1 MKELVTIIERLKAP
15 KDKTNT
21 FGGYKYRSCESIL
34 ESVKPIVAELGCV
47 LNLSDEVVAVGEA
60 NYIKATALLILPS
73 GEKMQSQGWAREDF
87 GKKGMDAPQMTG
99 TASSYARKYALNG
112 LFCIDDT
119 KDADTDEYAKENA
132 RRMQIKGVPQT
143 PPTKKDTRK
152 VLTLAD
158 VQAKEEKFLEWLRG
172 RCEKARQVEGV
183 LNEYYKVDT
192 EVVDYLREKF

>member
-15 KDKTNT
+15 KDKENT
-21 FGGYKYRSCESIL
+21 FGKYKYRSCESIL
-34 ESVKPIVAELGCV
+34 ESVKPIVAEQGCV
-47 LNLSDEVVAVGEA
+47 LNLSDDIVSIDGVHYV
-60 NYIKATALLILPS
+60 KATATIILPS
-73 GEKMQSQGWAREDF
+73 GDRFHSQGFAREDF
-87 GKKGMDAPQMTG
+87 DKKGMDAPQMTG

-119 KDADTDEYAKENA
+119 KDADTDEYARENA
-132 RRMQIKGVPQT
+132 RRMQI
-143 PPTKKDTRK
+143 KDTRK